1 MQLPSLQEANTF
13 CQQIRARTLIRALMP
28 ILPMDQHHT
37 SILFTNDD
45 TQAITGSKEGQ
56 VHSSAY
62 LYRYQALFTGLV
74 WDRLREQVYQMEDP
88 ISRTSLTRPYSVR

>member
-1 MQLPSLQEANTF
+1 MLNTQIDEA
-13 CQQIRARTLIRALMP
+13 AKV
-28 ILPMDQHHT
+28 ILHT
-37 SILFTNDD
+37 
-45 TQAITGSKEGQ
+45 
-56 VHSSAY
+56 